1 MNPYIGHESQ
11 LYGIEEH
18 RLVGGKG
25 DGMRL
30 LQVRNGKGLELTVS
44 LDRCAD
50 ISRVI
55 IGGMNVGY
63 MSPCGYVA
71 PAFYQPNGLD
81 FLKSFTAG
89 FLTTCGLE
97 AAGSP
102 CIDEGE
108 SVPLHG
114 SIANTPAEHVY
125 WYEEQDEL
133 VINALVRD
141 EVLFGR
147 KFQLKR
153 QIRVSMLENTFRL
166 TDNVVNTGDKVQP
179 LEVLYHMNMGYPLL
193 DEDSVVDVPY
203 SNVKGRDE
211 HAAADIANCLKME
224 KPQASYQE
232 ECFYF
237 DFPTNRGF
245 ASIYQPKYRKGLSI
259 EFDTAQLDCF
269 TEWKMMG
276 QRDYVLGLEPGN
288 CYPDGRD
295 VMRQQGLLKFLNPGE
310 SREMSFT
317 VRFFDK

>member
-30 LQVRNGKGLELTVS
+30 LQVRNGRGLELTIS

-50 ISRVI
+50 ISRVT

-71 PAFYQPNGLD
+71 PAFYQPTGLD
-81 FLKSFTAG
+81 WLKSFTAG

-102 CIDEGE
+102 CVDEGE

-114 SIANTPAEHVY
+114 TIGNTPAEHAY
-125 WYEEQDEL
+125 WYEENGEL
-133 VINALVRD
+133 VINALIRD

-153 QIRVSMLENTFRL
+153 QIRVSTLENTFRL
-166 TDNVVNTGDKVQP
+166 VDVVVNTGDKVQP

-193 DEDSVVDVPY
+193 DEDSVVEVPY
-203 SNVKGRDE
+203 SNVKGRDD
-211 HAAADIANCLKME
+211 HATADIDNCLKME
-224 KPQASYQE
+224 KPQAGYQE

-237 DFPTNRGF
+237 DFPTERGF

-295 VMRQQGLLKFLNPGE
+295 VMRQQGLLKFLAPGE
-310 SREMSFT
+310 CREMSFT
-317 VRFFDK
+317 VRFFEK

>member
-30 LQVRNGKGLELTVS
+30 LHIRNGKGLEMTVS

-50 ISRVI
+50 ISRVSI
-55 IGGMNVGY
+55 DGMNVGY

-71 PAFYQPNGLD
+71 PAYYQPAGTD
-81 FLKSFTAG
+81 WLKSFTAG

-97 AAGSP
+97 GAGSP

-108 SVPLHG
+108 SIPLHG
-114 SIANTPAEHVY
+114 TIGNTPAEHAC
-125 WYEEQDEL
+125 WYEDNGEL
-133 VINALVRD
+133 VMKALVRD
-141 EVLFGR
+141 EVIFGR
-147 KFQLKR
+147 KFQLHRK
-153 QIRVSMLENTFRL
+153 ICVSLTENTFRIL
-166 TDNVVNTGDKVQP
+166 DTVENTGDKLQP
-179 LEVLYHMNMGYPLL
+179 LQILYHMNMGYPLL
-193 DEDSVVDVPY
+193 DEDSVVTVP
-203 SNVKGRDE
+203 SCAVRGRDQ
-211 HAAADIANCLKME
+211 HASDDVANCLKME
-224 KPQASYQE
+224 MPQVGYQE

-237 DFPTNRGF
+237 DFPTNAGF
-245 ASIYQPKYRKGLSI
+245 ASIYQPKYNKGLSI

-295 VMRQQGLLKFLNPGE
+295 VMRREGKLKFLAPGE
-310 SREMSFT
+310 KQQFEVT
-317 VRFFDK
+317 IRFFKK